1 MPTVIGH
8 VEAIFRYPVK
18 SMAGERL
25 EAATLGWHG
34 LEGDR
39 RLALRRLEE
48 RAGFPW
54 LSASRLPELVLYA
67 PVRLSADELP
77 SHVRTPSGAELPV
90 LGDELAA
97 DIARRLGAPVEMMHM
112 RQGVFDDASLS
123 VIATDTVHEI
133 ARLAEQPADAR
144 RFRPNVLVRLLRG
157 GAFQEDAW
165 VGGAL
170 MFVSGDPADAPAI
183 HVTQRDVRCSMVNF
197 DPDTAASAPRML
209 KTVVQVHDNTAG
221 VYGTVTRVGR
231 IAVGQAVVI

>member
-1 MPTVIGH
+1 MPTIIGH

-48 RAGFPW
+48 RGGFPW
-54 LSASRLPELVLYA
+54 LSASRLPELVRFA
-67 PVRLSADELP
+67 PLWLDLSTELP

-90 LGDELAA
+90 FGDELAA
-97 DIARRLGAPVEMMHM
+97 DIAHRLGAPVEMMQM
-112 RQGVFDDASLS
+112 RQGVLDDASLS

-133 ARLAEQPADAR
+133 ARLADQPADAR

-170 MFVSGDPADAPAI
+170 MFGDAADAPAI